1 MSGSQSMKDGRVAD
15 PSLNRRSSYDR
26 REVYDLGYFE
36 QGGIDRR
43 SGIENRRKR
52 DRRLHCVPV
61 LRYSNLQLRLGELGL
76 WEWHTAANQLEVNE
90 RWLSMLGLDPQC
102 PMPTIDMWNA
112 LVHPDDMPRLDVLI
126 NDVILNP
133 AGGEFEAEIRAR
145 HRDGHFVWIL
155 HKGAV
160 VERAPDGSALRVV
173 GTHTDIT
180 GRKRAEEELWDREER
195 QHRIVTTS
203 NDAFLLRSK
212 EIVTYA
218 NPAALKLFRAKHPGD
233 LIGKRYLDLFHPDE
247 RALLAER
254 VNKAVD
260 ENWIASPREHRILAL
275 DGQVVHVESTGV
287 LVKHRG
293 ETQIFGVFRD
303 ITERKRAEGT
313 MRKREETYRRI
324 VETSPGGVA
333 LLDKNY
339 RYRIVN
345 DAYERFYGVKGK
357 KMIGLTV
364 VECLGEHTFH
374 HHVKQQLDKCL
385 QGETV
390 TDEGWFDYPALR
402 SRFVAITYFPF
413 KDARNHIVGV
423 VANTRDITERKQAE
437 VEKDK
442 LDAQNR
448 QLQKAKSLRRMA
460 GAIAHHFNNQ
470 LGAVMENLEM
480 AMVDLPRGAAPIVK
494 LTEAMQA
501 ARRAA
506 EVSGLML
513 TYLGQTPGKREP
525 LDLSDICRRSLPMLQ
540 AVMPKDVALET
551 DLPSIGP
558 TISANTI
565 QLQQVLT
572 NLCTNAWEAVGDG
585 RGAIYLIVKAV
596 SSVDIPGSFR
606 FPLDWQPQDGIY
618 SCLEVTDAGC
628 GIASQDI
635 EKLFDPFFST
645 KFAGRGLGLSVA
657 LGIVRTHG
665 GGITVQSEP
674 GHGSVFRVFFPVV
687 TEAVLRQS
695 EKVENVP
702 ESEGGGTVLLV
713 EDMFMMRHI
722 ATKMLELLGF
732 SVLEARD
739 GVEAIEVF
747 RQHQGEIRFVLCDLA
762 MPRMDG
768 WETMVALRE
777 LSPGLPMILTSGH
790 NVAQRRV
797 GDHFKFPEAFLSKP
811 YGFKELFDAIARA
824 LTHKK

>member
-1 MSGSQSMKDGRVAD
+1 
-15 PSLNRRSSYDR
+15 
-26 REVYDLGYFE
+26 
-36 QGGIDRR
+36 
-43 SGIENRRKR
+43 
-52 DRRLHCVPV
+52 
-61 LRYSNLQLRLGELGL
+61 
-76 WEWHTAANQLEVNE
+76 
-90 RWLSMLGLDPQC
+90 
-102 PMPTIDMWNA
+102 
-112 LVHPDDMPRLDVLI
+112 
-126 NDVILNP
+126 
-133 AGGEFEAEIRAR
+133 
-145 HRDGHFVWIL
+145 
-155 HKGAV
+155 
-160 VERAPDGSALRVV
+160 
-173 GTHTDIT
+173 
-180 GRKRAEEELWDREER
+180 
-195 QHRIVTTS
+195 
-203 NDAFLLRSK
+203 
-212 EIVTYA
+212 
-218 NPAALKLFRAKHPGD
+218 
-233 LIGKRYLDLFHPDE
+233 
-247 RALLAER
+247 
-254 VNKAVD
+254 
-260 ENWIASPREHRILAL
+260 
-275 DGQVVHVESTGV
+275 
-287 LVKHRG
+287 
-293 ETQIFGVFRD
+293 
-303 ITERKRAEGT
+303 
-313 MRKREETYRRI
+313 
-324 VETSPGGVA
+324 
-333 LLDKNY
+333 
-339 RYRIVN
+339 
-345 DAYERFYGVKGK
+345 
-357 KMIGLTV
+357 
-364 VECLGEHTFH
+364 
-374 HHVKQQLDKCL
+374 
-385 QGETV
+385 
-390 TDEGWFDYPALR
+390 
-402 SRFVAITYFPF
+402 
-413 KDARNHIVGV
+413 
-423 VANTRDITERKQAE
+423 
-437 VEKDK
+437 
-442 LDAQNR
+442 
-448 QLQKAKSLRRMA
+448 
-460 GAIAHHFNNQ
+460 
-470 LGAVMENLEM
+470 
-480 AMVDLPRGAAPIVK
+480 MVDLPRSAAPVVK
-494 LTEAMQA
+494 LNEAMQA

-540 AVMPKDVALET
+540 AVMPKEVALET
-551 DLPSIGP
+551 DLPSPGP

-585 RGAIYLIVKAV
+585 RGAIYLIVKTV
-596 SSVDIPGSFR
+596 SSADIPGSFR

-674 GHGSVFRVFFPVV
+674 GQGSVFRVFFPVS
-687 TEAVLRQS
+687 TEAAPRQS
-695 EKVENVP
+695 EKAENVP
-702 ESEGGGTVLLV
+702 ESDGGGTVLLV